1 MRIQPG
7 QELKLQHGVSPMA
20 SSSAKPPSSIPPT
33 APAAPASEAYRSK
46 SIAARLTEAEFA
58 EVESAAVSVG
68 QKVSEWLRSAALAQA
83 HREREGETDP
93 ILLAEILGV
102 RDLVLNLFAKA
113 SEGPIDQGDLRKIAY
128 ADAIKQQKAEQ
139 VLRRT
144 RRNDPGA
151 PKD

>member
-1 MRIQPG
+1 
-7 QELKLQHGVSPMA
+7 MA

-33 APAAPASEAYRSK
+33 APAAPASEVYRTK

-58 EVESAAVSVG
+58 EVESAAVSAG

-83 HREREGETDP
+83 HREREGQTDP

-113 SEGPIDQGDLRKIAY
+113 SEGPIDQDDLRKISAY

-144 RRNDPGA
+144 RRNAPGT
-151 PKD
+151 PED